1 MNKTRALL
9 PTTAA
14 LLALS
19 ACADRTVTGP
29 QPVTS
34 SSAALATANANQNGG
49 SGLRLHPNGFGQKSY
64 AAWKAHEGRPDFDE
78 QGSNADQGLYFQKM
92 TTTAT
97 FAAGVAKITGLEGQP
112 LSAIVGLSWEHR
124 TDGWCGAG
132 APRWDIIVSD
142 ASGDRG
148 VIFLGCAAAVHSPTP
163 DPHWIRDSYPAPGT
177 PIASLPATGFTPDF
191 NPSDPL
197 TISELLIV
205 FDEGTDIAG
214 NPGFVVLDNITVN
227 GTVFSGPGDN
237 GN

>member
-1 MNKTRALL
+1 MNKNRALL

-14 LLALS
+14 LLALA

-29 QPVTS
+29 QSVSPS
-34 SSAALATANANQNGG
+34 SVAVAAANANGNSS
-49 SGLRLHPNGFGQKSY
+49 SGLKLHPDGFGQMSY
-64 AAWKAHEGRPDFDE
+64 AAWKAHEGLPDSK
-78 QGSNADQGLYFQKM
+78 GNADHGLYFQKM
-92 TTTAT
+92 TTTET
-97 FAAGVAKITGLEGQP
+97 FAAGVARITGLEGQP

-124 TDGWCGAG
+124 IGGWCGAG

-148 VIFLGCAAAVHSPTP
+148 VIFLGCAAAVHTP
-163 DPHWIRDSYPAPGT
+163 GSAANWIRDSYPAPGT

-205 FDEGTDIAG
+205 FDEGTDIPA

-227 GTVFSGPGDN
+227 NTVFTGPADN
-237 GN
+237 GGN

>member
-9 PTTAA
+9 PTIAA
-14 LLALS
+14 LFALA
-19 ACADRTVTGP
+19 ACADRTATGP
-29 QPVTS
+29 QSVS
-34 SSAALATANANQNGG
+34 QSGAARAAPTANENG
-49 SGLRLHPNGFGQKSY
+49 SGLRLHPDGFGEASY
-64 AAWKAHEGRPDFDE
+64 AAWKAQEGLPDSK
-78 QGSNADQGLYFQKM
+78 GNANHALYFQKM

-148 VIFLGCAAAVHSPTP
+148 VIFLGCAAAVHTPTP

-205 FDEGTDIAG
+205 FDEGTDIPA
-214 NPGFVVLDNITVN
+214 NPGFVFLDNITVN
-227 GTVFSGPGDN
+227 TTVFTGPADN

>member
-1 MNKTRALL
+1 MQKKHALL

-14 LLALS
+14 LFALS
-19 ACADRTVTGP
+19 ACADRTVTAP
-29 QPVTS
+29 SVSTS
-34 SSAALATANANQNGG
+34 SVAVAATNANRNDN
-49 SGLRLHPNGFGQKSY
+49 SGLKLHPNGFGEHSY
-64 AAWKAHEGRPDFDE
+64 AAWKAHEGLPDSK
-78 QGSNADQGLYFQKM
+78 GNADHGLYFQKM
-92 TTTAT
+92 TTTET
-97 FAAGVAKITGLEGQP
+97 FAAGVARITGLEGQP

-148 VIFLGCAAAVHSPTP
+148 VIFLGCAAAVHTP
-163 DPHWIRDSYPAPGT
+163 GSEPNWIRDSYPAGT
-177 PIASLPATGFTPDF
+177 PISSLPATGFTPDF

-205 FDEGTDIAG
+205 FDEGTDVPA

-227 GTVFSGPGDN
+227 DTVFTGPADN
-237 GN
+237 GGN

>member
-34 SSAALATANANQNGG
+34 SSAGVAVKANENGG
-49 SGLRLHPNGFGQKSY
+49 SGLNLHPDGFGQASY
-64 AAWKAHEGRPDFDE
+64 AAWKAQEGLPDSK
-78 QGSNADQGLYFQKM
+78 GNANHALYFQKM

-148 VIFLGCAAAVHSPTP
+148 VIFLGCAAAVHTPTP

-177 PIASLPATGFTPDF
+177 PIASLTATGFTPDF

-205 FDEGTDIAG
+205 FDEGTDIPA
-214 NPGFVVLDNITVN
+214 NPGFVFLDNITVN
-227 GTVFSGPGDN
+227 TTVFTGPADN

>member
-1 MNKTRALL
+1 MNKTHALL
-9 PTTAA
+9 PTAA

-34 SSAALATANANQNGG
+34 SSASAAANANQNGG
-49 SGLRLHPNGFGQKSY
+49 SELRLHPNGFGQRSY

-78 QGSNADQGLYFQKM
+78 KGNADQALYFQKM

-124 TDGWCGAG
+124 KDGWCGAG

-148 VIFLGCAAAVHSPTP
+148 VIFLGCAAAVHSSTP
-163 DPHWIRDSYPAPGT
+163 DPNWIRDSYPAPGT
-177 PIASLPATGFTPDF
+177 PIASLAATGFTPDF

-214 NPGFVVLDNITVN
+214 NPGFVFLDNITVN
-227 GTVFSGPGDN
+227 NTVFTGPRDN